1 MIRPYH
7 VYSLGKLYR
16 EEALQV
22 AWVRHLEASGES
34 PTGRPSAS
42 GPRINNRRKED
53 DRERVNDE
61 HRALEDTSQL
71 IK

>member
-1 MIRPYH
+1 MIHPCH

-22 AWVRHLEASGES
+22 AWVRHLEASCEG

-42 GPRINNRRKED
+42 GPRVNNRGKED

-61 HRALEDTSQL
+61 HRVLQDTSQL